1 MPLTAMTDLWCV
13 SLDPASRGDDLLKAR
28 APGDARC
35 PPTGRNLSS
44 WPEGALPLHRAG
56 DRFQP
61 QVRSPACSTNAN
73 AMLADVPSA
82 VSP

>member
-13 SLDPASRGDDLLKAR
+13 SLDPASRGDDLLKAH
-28 APGDARC
+28 APGDARR
-35 PPTGRNLSS
+35 PPD
-44 WPEGALPLHRAG
+44 WPEPEFLARGALPLHRAG

-73 AMLADVPSA
+73 AMLADVPSS

>member
-1 MPLTAMTDLWCV
+1 MADLWRV
-13 SLDPASRGDDLLKAR
+13 SLDPASRGDDLLKAHP
-28 APGDARC
+28 PGDARRS
-35 PPTGRNLSS
+35 PTDRNLSS

-73 AMLADVPSA
+73 AMPADVPSA

>member
-13 SLDPASRGDDLLKAR
+13 LLDPASRGDDLLKAH
-28 APGDARC
+28 APGDARRT
-35 PPTGRNLSS
+35 PTGRNLSS
-44 WPEGALPLHRAG
+44 WPEGPAAAPSRGSISAAGAL
-56 DRFQP
+56 
-61 QVRSPACSTNAN
+61 PACSTDAN